1 MAQHPQFLI
10 PTIHRRRGGEITL
23 QMPHWQGCRA
33 RLTFLAWR
41 HGVGPR
47 AIVWCLA
54 LCCCLIGGRDDRR
67 AWAETGTPALPETS
81 HSYRYPAAEPSAFSL
96 MGLGDSLTHG
106 TMDGTNNATNT
117 LQAYLQR
124 IADSLRQ
131 VTTLHFSQPLFDVQQ
146 ERLQP
151 FQVPTNLGVDGADA
165 FSLEGLSYYKRA
177 GVDESFI
184 TSAYLGDRLLPRR
197 LDDKYDK
204 VLYPINVL
212 SRQAVSQLDAAIWH
226 LDRHLAAQD
235 GSKALLM
242 FWVGN
247 NDSSTAAL
255 GSGGENPSYFPIP
268 LAQIAPEITPSL
280 RLALQVAW
288 QQGVLSF
295 DAYTPATI
303 ERNLTAL
310 QDFEEQ
316 YAHLLSRLHGA
327 GRLDTGQIELFLLT
341 LPYYSSVG
349 YLFDSDDLEY
359 YLQKLNPSYR
369 VPPTFARVAPAE
381 APIDDPLRGDRVS
394 LLTFGLMYALLHSGY
409 SVEYVN
415 QVLEIDGQQR
425 DDMVLSEVEQE
436 KIRAR
441 IDGFNATIKAAADTH
456 GPYVHVVDIGRYLN
470 DVLTG
475 VTPVTVDG
483 RPFSRKWIRGSSFTF
498 DGVHP
503 GYTGQAFVANF
514 VLGRMNEVLGLNAPL
529 HDLSAVLATDPYVDR
544 DGDGWAPGPGDQG
557 EGLTEL
563 LLLFK
568 DPDDADPAAQ
578 VQLPHDVWEVISRI
592 LLRELVGVP

>member
-1 MAQHPQFLI
+1 
-10 PTIHRRRGGEITL
+10 
-23 QMPHWQGCRA
+23 
-33 RLTFLAWR
+33 
-41 HGVGPR
+41 
-47 AIVWCLA
+47 
-54 LCCCLIGGRDDRR
+54 
-67 AWAETGTPALPETS
+67 
-81 HSYRYPAAEPSAFSL
+81 
-96 MGLGDSLTHG
+96 
-106 TMDGTNNATNT
+106 MDGTNNATNS
-117 LQAYLQR
+117 LQAYLQK

-146 ERLQP
+146 ERLRP

-177 GVDESFI
+177 GVGESFI
-184 TSAYLGDRLLPRR
+184 TPAYLGDALLPRR

-212 SRQAVSQLDAAIWH
+212 SQQAVSQLDATIWH
-226 LDRHLAAQD
+226 LEQTAAE
-235 GSKALLM
+235 GGGKVLLM

-268 LAQIAPEITPSL
+268 LAQISPEITPSL
-280 RLALQVAW
+280 RLALQAAW

-295 DAYTPATI
+295 DAYTTPTI

-310 QDFEEQ
+310 GDFEAQ
-316 YAHLLSRLHGA
+316 YAHLLARLHGA

-369 VPPTFARVAPAE
+369 VPPTFARVAPAG

-394 LLTFGLMYALLHSGY
+394 LLTFGLMYALLHSDY
-409 SVEYVN
+409 PTEYVN
-415 QVLEIDGQQR
+415 QVLEMGGQQR
-425 DDMVLSEVEQE
+425 DDMVLSEMEQGL
-436 KIRAR
+436 IRAR
-441 IDGFNATIKAAADTH
+441 IDGFNATITATAKAY
-456 GPYVHVVDIGRYLN
+456 GPHVHLVDIGRYLN
-470 DVLTG
+470 DALTG

-483 RPFSRKWIRGSSFTF
+483 RTFSRKWIRGGSFTF

-514 VLGRMNEVLGLNAPL
+514 VLGRMNEALGLNAPL

-557 EGLTEL
+557 VGLTEL

-578 VQLPHDVWEVISRI
+578 VRLPADVWEQISRI
-592 LLRELVGVP
+592 LLRELAGIP